1 MRYKK
6 ITKRVLCIFL
16 LCLLLSIVPFAFSYA
31 TGLTNWPDTTHT
43 YFNNDN
49 QDNSGG
55 VFVLTDTVTD
65 GYSDAVP
72 VGVNTTAELVA
83 WIKALYN
90 REKLDANNT
99 EAKKNHNQIGA
110 AFIIQTMRSN
120 GTTYD
125 RDMPSA
131 EDVAEWENIVLNY
144 KAENIQ
150 WNATNAQAGISASSK
165 NTYYKTYSGNSK
177 GDIGWHYSAGSQSP
191 RGSIVFR
198 DDSGNIRYII
208 KRNCAN
214 PIGNL
219 FGLMTWSAEPGV
231 GLYVNGTLQYRL
243 DSKSGD
249 KSTNVNVGDR
259 VGWRNIVEFSNGSS
273 SVQYSAEKGG
283 SWAGS
288 IYGGITTTNVDRALL
303 SEELGGKDKLIEA
316 SDVGKTFCLWTH
328 IDPSSQGGSS
338 AASSKACVY
347 VKPNWNISA
356 ISIADKTVAAP
367 GDRIIWTHNLKNDGP
382 SNTTDRIY
390 SRLGINGIPGWNGS
404 DMAGAYTEGGQDIGI
419 IRNITDYSIYDV
431 LQRDVGNTLCEQI
444 QYQRM
449 DDLSSGAGNNACV
462 EIPYSYTLTPIVSI
476 NPGNVIEDGSSF
488 TVTPTIKNDGATK
501 SKPSNWSLV
510 ELITYPSG
518 AVKSTTTVGSGN
530 NITFDQ
536 NSTKTVVTLTPTAS
550 GEAGTKYCYI
560 LSASP
565 RSGDDDS
572 VVSAQACI
580 TIGKKPKVQITG
592 GNLSAGGLV
601 NTSTSIKNSRMFG
614 SWTEYGVFAV
624 GSISG
629 MASGSAFASAT
640 GLAGYSVCNYST
652 LSFTNVKTGASTCSG
667 NTGTIGNYVG
677 ANTTTSV
684 ASSFPGGNTINDSSV
699 SANSLMSGKGIY
711 IGNKTG
717 DLTLSSSTLSAS
729 KSVILKVSGTVTI
742 TGDQF
747 YENKTYTNAAELPQL
762 IIIANNINIADNVA
776 NIDAWLIANNG
787 NINTCSNF
795 SGNLTIN
802 KCAQKLTI
810 NGPISAKKL
819 LLYRTAGSGTG
830 VNSGDPAEVF
840 NLRADTYLW
849 SAAYAKM
856 NNKIQ
861 SVYTTELPPRF

>member
-1 MRYKK
+1 MK
-6 ITKRVLCIFL
+6 I
-16 LCLLLSIVPFAFSYA
+16 
-31 TGLTNWPDTTHT
+31 
-43 YFNNDN
+43 
-49 QDNSGG
+49 NS
-55 VFVLTDTVTD
+55 T
-65 GYSDAVP
+65 
-72 VGVNTTAELVA
+72 
-83 WIKALYN
+83 I
-90 REKLDANNT
+90 
-99 EAKKNHNQIGA
+99 
-110 AFIIQTMRSN
+110 
-120 GTTYD
+120 
-125 RDMPSA
+125 
-131 EDVAEWENIVLNY
+131 
-144 KAENIQ
+144 
-150 WNATNAQAGISASSK
+150 
-165 NTYYKTYSGNSK
+165 NSK
-177 GDIGWHYSAGSQSP
+177 FNMARKIALFF
-191 RGSIVFR
+191 SIVFLLSNCSNALAASNVSIGYFGSTHTPGSGKEATVVLPHYGGYA
-198 DDSGNIRYII
+198 DALPIPVVNSKETLYQFLVDTNSSADSQRRTGSAYIVCTMLGQTSANDCMNKGYI
-208 KRNCAN
+208 NSNRSVASQSAWNVLHKSLVENTNVVFHSFDIAYSGTFRNTMWDPEENDVYSYDKTETTTRSTIVLSNAAGTIDYYRIFRACAN
-214 PIGNL
+214 PVGSL
-219 FGLMTWSAEPGV
+219 GGLPVATWSAEPKVQANIEDGATTGEV
-231 GLYVNGTLQYRL
+231 GSGGGDVTINAAVGQIVHWNNIVRFANGSGAILYSGEKSGSWGGTSGPKSISGDDTTNWFNYTILASDAGKTYCSWTSISSSSPGGPAAA
-243 DSKSGD
+243 SKS
-249 KSTNVNVGDR
+249 
-259 VGWRNIVEFSNGSS
+259 
-273 SVQYSAEKGG
+273 
-283 SWAGS
+283 
-288 IYGGITTTNVDRALL
+288 
-303 SEELGGKDKLIEA
+303 
-316 SDVGKTFCLWTH
+316 
-328 IDPSSQGGSS
+328 
-338 AASSKACVY
+338 ACVY
-347 VKPNWNISA
+347 IAPNWNITATST
-356 ISIADKTVAAP
+356 INKTTAAP

-390 SRLGINGIPGWNGS
+390 SRLNINGISEWNGS
-404 DMAGAYTEGGQDIGI
+404 DMAGAYTEGGQGIGI

-444 QYQRM
+444 QYRRM

-462 EIPYSYTLTPIVSI
+462 EIPYSYNLTPIVSI

-501 SKPSNWSLV
+501 SKPSSWSLV

-518 AVKSTTTVGSGN
+518 AVKSTMTAGSGN

-565 RSGDDDS
+565 RSGDPRSGDDDG

-810 NGPISAKKL
+810 NGPTSAKKL